1 MEAHAFYY
9 SLPRNKN
16 KAHNRDVQLMFLTIQ
31 HLSAPPRVFQLFMQ
45 FLCAKTLEKYQL
57 IKWREGNAILDEY
70 RSETPPQSLERPN
83 IKAGLNKTFNLTHFT
98 TSNQYHKNNK
108 LITTNIMLL
117 KILYKQIYFQ
127 LCGDDSCLH
136 FSSHISLYMF
146 MNGLSE
152 QQVESHDSG
161 TSL

>member
-1 MEAHAFYY
+1 
-9 SLPRNKN
+9 
-16 KAHNRDVQLMFLTIQ
+16 MFSWCFKQYCICRL
-31 HLSAPPRVFQLFMQ
+31 HLEFSNY
-45 FLCAKTLEKYQL
+45 LCYFCVPKRSSSTNSY
-57 IKWREGNAILDEY
+57 KWHEGNAILDEY

-83 IKAGLNKTFNLTHFT
+83 IKAGLNKTFNLTHFA

-161 TSL
+161 TSVWD